1 MLQIDHIH
9 FYVEDAQKWRDW
21 FVYCLG
27 FQVINNGIFP
37 SLSHHQKSLHTCTEV
52 VKSGTVCFLLSSP
65 ILPTSPVAE
74 FLRQHPPGV
83 ADVAFAV
90 DNVEALTAK
99 AISNGAKI
107 LQPFQNAGFCQYA
120 KIAGWGGLNHTL
132 MTRNQEKIAEVEN
145 SLYRAITA
153 IDHLVLNVGVG
164 ELETAVNW
172 YQKIFDF
179 QPQQSFQIKTDRSGL
194 HSQVMISPHGNIQLP
209 INEPASPSS
218 QIQEFL
224 DVNRGAGIQHIALM
238 IPDLVNAISRFRG
251 AGLSFLSVPQNYY
264 FQLQQRHKFS
274 LSTEELQAISDQE
287 ILVDWHEDAPLGE
300 LLLQIFSQ
308 PIFSEPTFFFE
319 FIERRSLARGFG
331 EGNFLALF
339 QAIEREQIKR
349 GFVSS

>member
-107 LQPFQNAGFCQYA
+107 LQPLQNAGFCQYA

-319 FIERRSLARGFG
+319 FIEHRSLARGFG

>member
-107 LQPFQNAGFCQYA
+107 LQPLQNAGFCQYA

-132 MTRNQEKIAEVEN
+132 MTRNQEKIAEVGN

-274 LSTEELQAISDQE
+274 LSTESNHSWAMHI
-287 ILVDWHEDAPLGE
+287 
-300 LLLQIFSQ
+300 
-308 PIFSEPTFFFE
+308 
-319 FIERRSLARGFG
+319 
-331 EGNFLALF
+331 
-339 QAIEREQIKR
+339 
-349 GFVSS
+349 

>member
-107 LQPFQNAGFCQYA
+107 LQPLQNAGFCQYA

-251 AGLSFLSVPQNYY
+251 AGLSFLSVPQN
-264 FQLQQRHKFS
+264 
-274 LSTEELQAISDQE
+274 
-287 ILVDWHEDAPLGE
+287 
-300 LLLQIFSQ
+300 
-308 PIFSEPTFFFE
+308 
-319 FIERRSLARGFG
+319 
-331 EGNFLALF
+331 
-339 QAIEREQIKR
+339 
-349 GFVSS
+349 